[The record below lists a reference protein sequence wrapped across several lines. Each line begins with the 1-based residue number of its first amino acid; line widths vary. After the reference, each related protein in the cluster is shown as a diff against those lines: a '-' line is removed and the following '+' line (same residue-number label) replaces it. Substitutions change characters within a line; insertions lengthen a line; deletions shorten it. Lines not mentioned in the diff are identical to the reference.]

1 MALLLNNLITYLYD
15 LGIRHRTPLLLNGG
29 MLQRRKPNT
38 SYLYPIIIHPMW
50 GFRQINALA
59 VIIVV
64 SASGLV
70 SIEDLAFVIF
80 SIIYMY
86 FISKFAFPPPPPSS
100 KEPPVFA
107 EKNKFLSLYVFV
119 GALIGLFFPIAY
131 IFDGILEGDKVGI
144 EAAAP
149 HVFLLA
155 SQVFMEELAAAGG
168 FSLPIRI
175 FVLIFYNS
183 RRIFNVVE
191 WLSIEISKVEAGGSS
206 RRRVQIG
213 KGLAVANLAYWC
225 FNLFGF
231 LLPVFLP
238 KALKIYYS
246 PQD

>member
-1 MALLLNNLITYLYD
+1 MSGGVGPPRDTGVAKEEEHEPAVITAVKAP
-15 LGIRHRTPLLLNGG
+15 TGG
-29 MLQRRKPNT
+29 RFFT
-38 SYLYPIIIHPMW
+38 
-50 GFRQINALA
+50 FRQLNALA

-100 KEPPVFA
+100 KEPPVFS

-119 GALIGLFFPIAY
+119 GVLIGLFFPIAY
-131 IFDGILEGDKVGI
+131 IFEGIFEGDKVGV

-155 SQVFMEELAAAGG
+155 SQVFMEGLASAGG
-168 FSLPIRI
+168 FSLPIR
-175 FVLIFYNS
+175 NS

-191 WLSIEISKVEAGGSS
+191 WVGVEISKVEAGGSS

-213 KGLAVANLAYWC
+213 RGLAVANLVYWC

-238 KALKIYYS
+238 KALKIYYTYAKIKE
-246 PQD
+246 